1 MGSAMG
7 GRVLGG
13 GHDLLLYDPDP
24 GQCAD
29 LVEKGA
35 KGAGSIAEAA
45 KGREVVISML
55 PSDAVLQNVVL
66 GEGGLRD
73 SLEGGAI
80 HLSMGT
86 HGVDMTREMSAA
98 HSEAGQGF
106 VAAPVLGRPELAA
119 EGQLGIVPGGPAEM
133 VERCA
138 PLFEVIGQRTFA
150 AGEKPESAVSIK
162 IANNLVLGCAI
173 EAMGEGFSLVRKFGV
188 DPAVFYDVLT
198 EGLFA
203 SVAYKVYGD
212 IIAREAY
219 EEVGVTATIGLKDA
233 NLAMA
238 AAQGIGAT
246 YAKALAA
253 EGAAV
258 TVADIDDGSP
268 VVAGIEADLGGA
280 RALNLITD
288 VTDEA
293 SVKAMVAR
301 TEDVFGGLDIMVSNA
316 AISGKAYHGPF
327 EDMPIDQWDRLMAVN
342 VKGPF
347 LCARA
352 AAPAL
357 RKRGGGKIINIAS
370 GTLFK
375 GAPGLLHY
383 VTSKGG
389 VLAMTRSL
397 SRELGDENIQVNTLA
412 PGLTLSESILSGEHY
427 DQAARDASVA
437 GRALK
442 REEQPEDLVGALL
455 FLASADSDFMTG
467 QCMLVDGGSAMN

>member
-1 MGSAMG
+1 MKVGLVGVGRMGSAMG

-86 HGVDMTREMSAA
+86 HGGDMTREMSAA

-238 AAQGIGAT
+238 AAQAAGVPLPSGNAWRDRLIGAIT
-246 YAKALAA
+246 HD
-253 EGAAV
+253 EGELDWA
-258 TVADIDDGSP
+258 
-268 VVAGIEADLGGA
+268 VVARDQA
-280 RALNLITD
+280 RA
-288 VTDEA
+288 
-293 SVKAMVAR
+293 S
-301 TEDVFGGLDIMVSNA
+301 GLD
-316 AISGKAYHGPF
+316 
-327 EDMPIDQWDRLMAVN
+327 
-342 VKGPF
+342 
-347 LCARA
+347 
-352 AAPAL
+352 
-357 RKRGGGKIINIAS
+357 
-370 GTLFK
+370 
-375 GAPGLLHY
+375 
-383 VTSKGG
+383 
-389 VLAMTRSL
+389 
-397 SRELGDENIQVNTLA
+397 
-412 PGLTLSESILSGEHY
+412 
-427 DQAARDASVA
+427 
-437 GRALK
+437 
-442 REEQPEDLVGALL
+442 
-455 FLASADSDFMTG
+455 
-467 QCMLVDGGSAMN
+467 